1 MQNVVVRML
10 RDFVELRPGDCV
22 LQNGAN
28 SAVGQVMVTNGSAA
42 SGHVTTVLTSDWWQ
56 AVVQIARSMGVRT
69 VNVVRD
75 REDIEQLKQR
85 LTQ

>member
-1 MQNVVVRML
+1 M
-10 RDFVELRPGDCV
+10 
-22 LQNGAN
+22 
-28 SAVGQVMVTNGSAA
+28 TNESAA
-42 SGHVTTVLTSDWWQ
+42 SGHMTTVLISDWWQ

-75 REDIEQLKQR
+75 REDIGQLKQR

>member
-1 MQNVVVRML
+1 M
-10 RDFVELRPGDCV
+10 
-22 LQNGAN
+22 
-28 SAVGQVMVTNGSAA
+28 TNESAA
-42 SGHVTTVLTSDWWQ
+42 SGHVTAMLISDWWQ

-75 REDIEQLKQR
+75 REDIGQLKQR

>member
-28 SAVGQVMVTNGSAA
+28 SAVGQVMG
-42 SGHVTTVLTSDWWQ
+42 DQWE
-56 AVVQIARSMGVRT
+56 RGVSS
-69 VNVVRD
+69 RD
-75 REDIEQLKQR
+75 YNSHL
-85 LTQ
+85 

>member
-28 SAVGQVMVTNGSAA
+28 SAVGQVMVDQWEHGLGS
-42 SGHVTTVLTSDWWQ
+42 
-56 AVVQIARSMGVRT
+56 
-69 VNVVRD
+69 RD
-75 REDIEQLKQR
+75 HSALWANHLKG
-85 LTQ
+85 